1 MEGLVARILKF
12 LDSSGKE
19 LHHINDPDERLPI
32 PVSGQVVV
40 IGSSKMWIESVT
52 TLRDRK
58 ALTHF
63 VLVRSILADESLAKI
78 C

>member
-1 MEGLVARILKF
+1 MARTLKF
-12 LDSSGKE
+12 LDLSGKE
-19 LHHINDPDERLPI
+19 LHHINDPEERLPI

-52 TLRDRK
+52 TLGDPR
-58 ALTHF
+58 APIHF
-63 VLVRSILADESLAKI
+63 VLVRPILAGDSLANI

>member
-1 MEGLVARILKF
+1 MARILKF
-12 LDSSGKE
+12 LDSSGQE
-19 LHHINDPDERLPI
+19 LHHINDPEERLPI

-52 TLRDRK
+52 TLRD
-58 ALTHF
+58 AGAPIHF
-63 VLVRSILADESLAKI
+63 VLVRPILAGDSLVNI